1 MNVKDN
7 QVLTI
12 QRVSKLYGI
21 DSSTL
26 RRWSDE
32 GHIRSWRSP
41 KNTRMYNSTDLNC
54 MFKMSDQT
62 QEKQQKPIRRR
73 IIYCRVSSNGQKN
86 DLQRQ
91 IEYLQHQ
98 YPSYEL
104 ITDIGSGINYK
115 RKGLQTILEYCNRK
129 EIEELVVA
137 HKDRLCR
144 FGFELIQSIIELQ
157 NGAITIL
164 DGHEDHKSTEQE
176 LADDLLS
183 IIHVFN
189 CRQLGK
195 RRYKKNYQK
204 PQSENLSNEGTETAN
219 Q

>member
-7 QVLTI
+7 QIFTI
-12 QRVSKLYGI
+12 QRVCKLYGV

-26 RRWSDE
+26 RRWTDD

-41 KNTRMYNSTDLNC
+41 KNTRLYNTTDINQFFRC
-54 MFKMSDQT
+54 SN
-62 QEKQQKPIRRR
+62 QEQESSQNRRR
-73 IIYCRVSSNGQKN
+73 IIYCRVSSVGQKD

-91 IEYLQHQ
+91 VEYLQQQ
-98 YPSYEL
+98 YPSYQL
-104 ITDIGSGINYK
+104 ITDIGSGINYQ

-144 FGFELIQSIIELQ
+144 FGFELIQFIIELQ
-157 NGAITIL
+157 NGAITVL
-164 DGHEDHKSTEQE
+164 DGIQDHKSTEQE

-204 PQSENLSNEGTETAN
+204 PQSENIPKQTGENDV
-219 Q
+219 